1 MRAACWIT
9 RRAWPSTFLIGWAH
23 CSRQCSCCWRHTRPC
38 GAWGPGRAGRAWR
51 YSRRWRCNWPSAFS
65 WCGAPS
71 RCRSR
76 RRITR
81 ARPCW
86 WRRPCGSTANSV
98 RCLSSAKL
106 PRPTG
111 KRALATPDPIVAAVT
126 APRWRSFYELT
137 KPRVVMLIVF
147 TSIVGTLLAV
157 PGWPPWDAL
166 FFGNLGVGLAAAS
179 AAVINHVLDERID
192 AQMSRTKRRPL
203 PTGKMSARAALAF
216 AALLCVLSMSILWW
230 LVNPLTALLTFAS
243 LIGYAVIYT
252 VWLKRAT
259 SQNIVIGGAAGA
271 APPVLGWAAVTN
283 SVDPNALLLFLI
295 VFVWTPPHFWALA
308 IARKDEYA
316 KVGIPMLPV
325 THGVAFTRLQV
336 LLYTM
341 LLTAVTLMP
350 FVTGMSGLLYLGA
363 ALVLNGMFVWYA
375 WKMRTERAHLPMKVF
390 RFSITYLM
398 WLFAALLVDHYLPTT
413 QGMQHTISLT
423 PV

>member
-1 MRAACWIT
+1 MATPEHIVADGPRAA
-9 RRAWPSTFLIGWAH
+9 
-23 CSRQCSCCWRHTRPC
+23 
-38 GAWGPGRAGRAWR
+38 
-51 YSRRWRCNWPSAFS
+51 
-65 WCGAPS
+65 
-71 RCRSR
+71 
-76 RRITR
+76 
-81 ARPCW
+81 
-86 WRRPCGSTANSV
+86 
-98 RCLSSAKL
+98 
-106 PRPTG
+106 
-111 KRALATPDPIVAAVT
+111 
-126 APRWRSFYELT
+126 RWRSYYELT

-157 PGWPPWDAL
+157 PGMPPLDAL
-166 FFGNLGVGLAAAS
+166 IFGNIGIGLAAAS
-179 AAVINHVLDERID
+179 AAIVNHVLDERID

-203 PTGKMSARAALAF
+203 PTGKLSPRAALTF
-216 AALLCVLSMSILWW
+216 SALLCVISMAMLWF
-230 LVNPLTALLTFAS
+230 LVNPLTAVLTFAS

-283 SVDPNALLLFLI
+283 SIDPNALLLFLI

-325 THGVAFTRLQV
+325 THGIPFTRLQV

-350 FVTGMSGLLYLGA
+350 FVTGMSGLIYLAA
-363 ALVLNGMFVWYA
+363 ALILNGMFVWYA
-375 WKMRTERAHLPMKVF
+375 WAMKRTERAHLPMKVF

-413 QGMQHTISLT
+413 QNMQSTFILG
-423 PV
+423 